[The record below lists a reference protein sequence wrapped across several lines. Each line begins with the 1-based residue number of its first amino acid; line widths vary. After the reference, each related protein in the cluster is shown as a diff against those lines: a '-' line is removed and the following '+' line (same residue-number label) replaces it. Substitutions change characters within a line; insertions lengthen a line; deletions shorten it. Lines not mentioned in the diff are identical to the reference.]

1 MLSNLLMATGDRVS
15 GFQMIKPQEMRL
27 QNLCMSYFAVI
38 STHNQGILTNIV
50 DLCVV
55 LPSRGRLKFASLFV
69 GLM

>member
-1 MLSNLLMATGDRVS
+1 MLSTPLMATGDCVS

-50 DLCVV
+50 DLCVE
-55 LPSRGRLKFASLFV
+55 LPSRGGLKFASLFV